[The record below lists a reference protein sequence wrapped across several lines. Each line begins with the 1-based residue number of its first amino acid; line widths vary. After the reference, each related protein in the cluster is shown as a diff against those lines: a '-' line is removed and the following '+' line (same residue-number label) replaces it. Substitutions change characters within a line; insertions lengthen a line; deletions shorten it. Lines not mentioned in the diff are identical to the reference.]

1 MRQLP
6 TDALAHIAFAGRSNV
21 GKSSLLNKLLNR
33 KNLAYVSSTPGKTQ
47 QLNFFLINDKFYFV
61 DLPGYGFAKV
71 SKRLQ
76 DRWKGLIED
85 YLTRTPELKAVVM
98 LVDLR
103 LDAQPMDL
111 QLYEYL
117 HQLQLPVIMAAT
129 KADKCSNN
137 KIQAQQA
144 KHKTAFRLSPNDQYI
159 VFSAKTGRGK
169 PELIKAL
176 SMLLNLD

>member
-6 TDALAHIAFAGRSNV
+6 ADALTQIAFAGRSNV
-21 GKSSLLNKLLNR
+21 GKSSLLNTLLNR

-47 QLNFFLINDKFYFV
+47 QLNFFLINEKFYFV

-98 LVDLR
+98 LVDIR

-111 QLYEYL
+111 QLFDYL

-129 KADKCSNN
+129 KSDKLSNN
-137 KIQAQQA
+137 KIRIQQD
-144 KHKTAFRLSPNDQYI
+144 KHKNAFAFLQHDQYI

-169 PELIKAL
+169 DGLINAL
-176 SMLLNLD
+176 QEFV